1 MKASRRSFL
10 AGGVSLVTAAAAP
23 VGTGAPMVPCAA
35 GRFVG
40 TRRDGVAI
48 FRGVRYGRAARFEAP
63 RPVAPVPGTVRA
75 IDYGA
80 ACPQLTRRAP
90 QSEDCLFLNIWTP
103 DARPGARLPVM
114 IYVHGG
120 AFAFGS
126 GSDPETEG
134 SRLATRG
141 NVVVVTVNHRL
152 NAFGYL
158 SLGRLDPRYP
168 DSGNAGQLDLVLALG
183 WVAANIA
190 AFGGDPARVTLFG
203 QSGGGGKITTLMAM
217 PAARGLF
224 ARVATMSG
232 QQFTVSGPIHAAART
247 RAFLARL
254 KAAPSEL
261 ATLPPERL
269 LEGLAASDPFEN
281 GPVHM
286 GPVLD
291 GRSLDR
297 HPFWPNGAPSARGVA
312 MMMGGTRDETR
323 AYFDPD
329 DPTIRD
335 MGWGD
340 VAERIAAEL
349 PVDLPPEQIV
359 AIYRQNMPA
368 ARPSDIFFA
377 ATTDGRSWRGQLEV
391 AEARARANEPVFAYQ
406 VNFTARVDPR
416 RGAEHAIDVP
426 LVFGNLDA
434 RGSRTGTGAD
444 ARAASHRMQ
453 DCFIAFARTGDPNCR
468 SVPAWPPYT
477 LEERATMMFDVGARL
492 ANDPRRW
499 QRLLF
504 ARAPYVQPGT

>member
-1 MKASRRSFL
+1 MRPSRRSFL
-10 AGGVSLVTAAAAP
+10 AGGISLVATAAAPPTA
-23 VGTGAPMVPCAA
+23 GAPIASCSA

-40 TRRDGVAI
+40 TLQQGIAAFQGI
-48 FRGVRYGRAARFEAP
+48 RYGRAARFEAP
-63 RPVAPVPGTVRA
+63 RPVEPAPEPVRA
-75 IDYGA
+75 SEYGA
-80 ACPQLTRRAP
+80 ACPQLSRRTP
-90 QSEDCLFLNIWTP
+90 QSEDCLFLNVWTP
-103 DARPGARLPVM
+103 DPHPGARRPVM
-114 IYVHGG
+114 VYVHGG

-134 SRLATRG
+134 YRLAAHG

-158 SLGRLDPRYP
+158 SLARLDSRYP
-168 DSGNAGQLDLVLALG
+168 DSGNAGQLDLVLALQ
-183 WVAANIA
+183 WVRANIA
-190 AFGGDPARVTLFG
+190 EFGGDPARVTLFG
-203 QSGGGGKITTLMAM
+203 QSGGGGKITALMAM

-224 ARVATMSG
+224 QRVATMSG
-232 QQFTVSGPIHAAART
+232 QQVTVSGPVHASARA

-254 KAAPSEL
+254 KAAPNEL
-261 ATLPPERL
+261 APLSPERF
-269 LEGLAASDPFEN
+269 LEGLAARDPFED

-297 HPFWPNGAPSARGVA
+297 HPFWPDAAPLGRGVA

-323 AYFDPD
+323 AYYSPD

-340 VAERIAAEL
+340 VADRIASEL

-359 AIYRQNMPA
+359 AAYQGHMPG

-391 AEARARANEPVFAYQ
+391 AEARARAGEPVFAYQ
-406 VNFTARVDPR
+406 VDFTARVDKR

-426 LVFGNLDA
+426 LVFGTLDA
-434 RGSRTGTGAD
+434 RGSQTGTGAD
-444 ARAASHRMQ
+444 ARAASRKMQ
-453 DCFIAFARTGDPNCR
+453 DCFVAFARSGDPNCR
-468 SVPAWPPYT
+468 SVPRWPRYT
-477 LEERATMMFDVGARL
+477 LEERATMIFDVDARL
-492 ANDPRRW
+492 VNDPRRW

-504 ARAPYVQPGT
+504 APAPYLQPGT